1 MTNEKLGVLQE
12 PTSLLL
18 TTTNATDVL
27 TMTAGA
33 KFINTAVLATFV
45 NEDSTDRT
53 VTLYR
58 TVDSTDYAIY
68 VGTCGAGQSL
78 EIPILVK
85 MYAKSTARKIR
96 AKASAGNVVTVT
108 IVHYQGSQQADESQS
123 GPGR

>member
-1 MTNEKLGVLQE
+1 MNENLGVLQE

-18 TTTNATDVL
+18 TGTITTDVL
-27 TMTAGA
+27 TMVAGS
-33 KFINTAVLATFV
+33 KFLYTAVLANFV

-68 VGTCGAGQSL
+68 IGTCGAGQSL

-108 IVHYQGSQQADESQS
+108 ISYYQGTQQADASQS
-123 GPGR
+123 GSGS

>member
-1 MTNEKLGVLQE
+1 MNENLGVLQE

-18 TTTNATDVL
+18 TGTSVTDVL
-27 TMTAGA
+27 TMSAGA
-33 KFINTAVLATFV
+33 KFINTATLATFV
-45 NEDSTDRT
+45 NEDATDRT

-68 VGTCGAGQSL
+68 IGTCAAGQSL

-108 IVHYQGSQQADESQS
+108 IVHYQGTQQADASQS
-123 GPGR
+123 GSGS